1 MYLRS
6 VAALAARAVQ
16 LRRAVSVAALR
27 PDIFRRILFD
37 PPVALL
43 VLLQMLAVPGS
54 TEASSTSP
62 RRSVRVVWWGVV
74 MLATKFGGPV
84 GGASAYFDLCVLR
97 MLGHV
102 ATLLLGGP
110 VLWEPIRVP
119 VGHERRPHS
128 HARARALD
136 LAVLLCGEVVQGEA
150 GGRLQDLADP
160 RDLRGL
166 HLGRAASSSK
176 SPRQA

>member
-74 MLATKFGGPV
+74 MLATKLGGPV

-119 VGHERRPHS
+119 VGHERRGQYRRFLGYLATPGTACVLS
-128 HARARALD
+128 SDGQRRVDTLHALEIW
-136 LAVLLCGEVVQGEA
+136 EVYV
-150 GGRLQDLADP
+150 GR
-160 RDLRGL
+160 RGW
-166 HLGRAASSSK
+166 RFYVAA
-176 SPRQA
+176 

>member
-1 MYLRS
+1 MTFMHKLSKR
-6 VAALAARAVQ
+6 LAIIY
-16 LRRAVSVAALR
+16 
-27 PDIFRRILFD
+27 DIACGPLLVVRRILFD
-37 PPVALL
+37 PLVALF

-54 TEASSTSP
+54 TEASATS
-62 RRSVRVVWWGVV
+62 RRCVRVVWWGVV

-119 VGHERRPHS
+119 VGHERRGQYRRFLGYLATPGTACVLS
-128 HARARALD
+128 SDGQRRVDTLHALEIW
-136 LAVLLCGEVVQGEA
+136 EVYV
-150 GGRLQDLADP
+150 GR
-160 RDLRGL
+160 RGW
-166 HLGRAASSSK
+166 RFYVAA
-176 SPRQA
+176 

>member
-1 MYLRS
+1 MTFMHKLSKR
-6 VAALAARAVQ
+6 LAIIY
-16 LRRAVSVAALR
+16 
-27 PDIFRRILFD
+27 DIACGPLLVVRRILFD
-37 PPVALL
+37 PLVALF

-54 TEASSTSP
+54 TEASATS
-62 RRSVRVVWWGVV
+62 RRCVRVVWWGVV

-119 VGHERRPHS
+119 VRHERREQYRRFLGYLATPRT
-128 HARARALD
+128 ACVLVPDGQRRVDALPA
-136 LAVLLCGEVVQGEA
+136 LEVLEVYV
-150 GGRLQDLADP
+150 GR
-160 RDLRGL
+160 RGW
-166 HLGRAASSSK
+166 RFYVAA
-176 SPRQA
+176 